1 MMQALPQFDACGF
14 SAYLATPQT
23 FQLDLSKASL
33 LEVIDAMCR
42 VKDVLSPHTTKNHSC
57 LKNQIR
63 QLEIQFGCQLMP
75 SQVTDI
81 FWNYFVSYMVSAN
94 KLAVSTAKTCCA
106 QLRSVL
112 SWASRHN
119 CPISPSYDFVKLPKY
134 NQEQVALT
142 PDEVSHIYHFD
153 LSTIAKRPQ
162 YIRNMERVRDHFV
175 LSCSLGQR
183 FSDMVRI
190 DKTCFDRNIFSIMQ
204 QKTGNK
210 CRVDI
215 DKMSMD
221 SNTTYKILEKYGYE
235 APIKGDISAYD
246 RYVKML
252 LQHIGGEFFEII
264 KRETKVNGIVDTQF
278 YPKYKMISSHTCRRT
293 FATVNV
299 LRGYHEDEIRRA
311 TGHKSGDAFAKYL
324 WYYDD

>member
-1 MMQALPQFDACGF
+1 MQTVASFDACGF
-14 SAYLATPQT
+14 SSYLAKPQT
-23 FQLDLSKASL
+23 FMLDLSNHTL
-33 LEVIDAMCR
+33 LQVIDEMCR
-42 VKDVLSPHTTKNHSC
+42 IKDVLSPRTTKNHSC
-57 LKNQIR
+57 LKNQLRGI
-63 QLEIQFGCQLMP
+63 ESAFGCTLMP
-75 SQVTDI
+75 NQVTDI
-81 FWNYFVSYMVSAN
+81 FWNYFVSYMVNVSH
-94 KLAVSTAKTCCA
+94 LAISTIKTCCA

-119 CPISPSYDFVKLPKY
+119 CKISPSYDFVQLPKY
-134 NQEQVALT
+134 NHEQIALT

-153 LSTIAKRPQ
+153 VSTIDRRKQ

-190 DKTCFDRNIFSIMQ
+190 DRSCFDRNIFTIMQ
-204 QKTGNK
+204 QKTGAK

-221 SNTTYKILEKYGYE
+221 ANTTYRILEKYGYE

-246 RYVKML
+246 RYIKQL
-252 LQHIGGEFFEII
+252 LQHIGKEFNEEV
-264 KRETKVNGIVDTQF
+264 KRETKVNGEIETLF
-278 YPKYKMISSHTCRRT
+278 YPKYRLVSSHTCRRT

-299 LRGYHEDEIRRA
+299 LRGYPETEIRRA
-311 TGHKSGDAFAKYL
+311 TGHKTGDAFAKYL
-324 WYYDD
+324 WYFDD